1 MGTVGR
7 LAGKVVLLS
16 GGTRGMGEAMAR
28 GIVAHGGQ
36 VVFGGR
42 DRAAGEAIAAELDGQ
57 GIYVPLDVRQ
67 ESDWAQA
74 VETAQARFG
83 KLTGL
88 VNNAGFGKSGR
99 IEAVG
104 MADIDQIIGVN
115 QIGVL
120 LGMKHAIPAMRG
132 HGAGSIVNI
141 GSAASLRAHAGVA
154 IYSGAKA
161 AVVGMSLSAAAELA
175 PHGIRVNVVHPGYFA
190 TRLLDE
196 SSRGAGREMGSK
208 RTPLGRVAEPQEIVG
223 TVVHLLSDESGFVT
237 GAQITVDG
245 GLTM

>member
-1 MGTVGR
+1 MR
-7 LAGKVVLLS
+7 LSGKVILLS
-16 GGTRGMGEAMAR
+16 GGTRGMGEAMVR

-42 DRAAGEAIAAELDGQ
+42 DRAAGEAIAADLGGQ
-57 GIYVPLDVRQ
+57 GVYVPLDVRQ
-67 ESDWAQA
+67 ESDWVRA
-74 VETAQARFG
+74 VETAATRFG
-83 KLTGL
+83 RLSGL
-88 VNNAGFGKSGR
+88 VNNAGFGKSRR
-99 IEAVG
+99 IEAVE
-104 MADIDQIIGVN
+104 MADIEEIIGIN

-120 LGMKHAIPAMRG
+120 LGMKHAVPALRDN
-132 HGAGSIVNI
+132 GAGSIVNI

-154 IYSGAKA
+154 VYSGAKA

-175 PHGIRVNVVHPGYFA
+175 PQGLRVNVVHPGYFD

-196 SSRGAGREMGSK
+196 SSRGMGRTIGVE

-223 TVVHLLSDESGFVT
+223 TIVYLLSDESGFVT